1 MMKAGISEKRD
12 QRHLRVFFS
21 VSLLLHLFLFS
32 IATLLFPDLRIAPLL
47 KRNIEVFLL
56 PAIAETR
63 NLPEIPDMKEVLKKP
78 GTRLA
83 SHVENKPL
91 PTYPLQNVVRAVA
104 VSDSPPPPPE
114 DTLPS
119 PPETNS
125 AAKEDGKREKEEK
138 KDKTGTTEPILRTN
152 IPWPPETN
160 PTAGDERKES
170 ADRNKEKVT
179 EKVPTQTGK
188 IDLFTTRVSTAEKKD
203 DILTYAVLSA
213 KEASPSMAFPASHS
227 HESSGSG
234 TPSPKTSEGSRKAA
248 RLQTP
253 SLEEIVLARPRYSEN
268 PKPSYPQEARKK
280 GYQGT
285 VVLRVEV
292 LSNGEVG
299 QAEVKNSSGYDILD
313 RSALN
318 AVKQWKFTPAKRGE
332 EAVAFWVNIPIKF
345 QLQ

>member
-1 MMKAGISEKRD
+1 MMKAGNSEKRD

-78 GTRLA
+78 ETRIA

-160 PTAGDERKES
+160 PTAGDQRKES
-170 ADRNKEKVT
+170 TDRNEEKVT
-179 EKVPTQTGK
+179 AKVPTQTGK
-188 IDLFTTRVSTAEKKD
+188 IDFFTTRVSTAEKKAEKKD

-268 PKPSYPQEARKK
+268 PKPSYPQAGMKGEKEGKK
-280 GYQGT
+280 HQ
-285 VVLRVEV
+285 R
-292 LSNGEVG
+292 
-299 QAEVKNSSGYDILD
+299 I
-313 RSALN
+313 
-318 AVKQWKFTPAKRGE
+318 
-332 EAVAFWVNIPIKF
+332 
-345 QLQ
+345 